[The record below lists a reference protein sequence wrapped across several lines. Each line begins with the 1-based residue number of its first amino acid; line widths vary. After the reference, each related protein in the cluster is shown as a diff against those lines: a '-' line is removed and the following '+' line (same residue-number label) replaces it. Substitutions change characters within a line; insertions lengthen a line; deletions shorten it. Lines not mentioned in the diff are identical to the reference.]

1 MQWDREALKLTL
13 ITKQEDIEEPRNQ
26 DIGVFELKVAPIT
39 IFLW

>member
-26 DIGVFELKVAPIT
+26 DIDVFELVAPIT